1 MIKINLVGEGRK
13 VVASKQKA
21 KPTGVSAPSLGGGNL
36 GNVLLATLG
45 VAGLI
50 TVGVYWFMLNRT
62 IKSNAEEIQVAERRV
77 AELQEI
83 LDQVEEFKRKE
94 AELEQKIE
102 VITDLK
108 NNQKGPVRIMD
119 EISRGLPDLLW
130 LDRLDLQNG
139 QVSLSGRSFSW
150 NAVANLTENLDS
162 VPLFAEPVGPSVTQ
176 SGEVYTFT
184 LRFNFDPLAANTA
197 PKDED
202 SEDESDDVE
211 AGAELGDELDA

>member
-13 VVASKQKA
+13 VVASKPKA
-21 KPTGVSAPSLGGGNL
+21 RTGVSRPSLGGENL
-36 GNVLLATLG
+36 GNVLLAALG
-45 VAGLI
+45 VASLVA
-50 TVGVYWFMLNRT
+50 VGVYWFMLSST
-62 IKSNAEEIQVAERRV
+62 IKSNNEEIQNAERRV

-83 LDQVEEFKRKE
+83 LDQVERFKQKE

-108 NNQKGPVRIMD
+108 NSQQGPVRIMD
-119 EISRGLPDLLW
+119 ELSRGLPDLLW
-130 LDRLDLQNG
+130 LDRLELSNG
-139 QVSLSGRSFSW
+139 QVSLAGRSFSW

-184 LRFNFDPLAANTA
+184 LRFNFDPLAANTT
-197 PKDED
+197 PKDG
-202 SEDESDDVE
+202 SEEESDDE
-211 AGAELGDELDA
+211 DADELDDEFADTN